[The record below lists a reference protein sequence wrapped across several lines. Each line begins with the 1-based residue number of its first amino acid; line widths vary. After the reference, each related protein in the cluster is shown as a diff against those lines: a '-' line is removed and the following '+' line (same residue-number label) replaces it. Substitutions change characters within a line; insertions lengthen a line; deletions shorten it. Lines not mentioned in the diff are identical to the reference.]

1 MTLNFQEA
9 LNHQLIQQTPFPRTG
24 LILMIMAHL
33 IKITLLTTTLQQIY
47 YPGNLFQNLSTK
59 EKLSQ

>member
-24 LILMIMAHL
+24 LILMIVAHL
-33 IKITLLTTTLQQIY
+33 IKITLLTTATLQQIY
-47 YPGNLFQNLSTK
+47 YPGNLFQNFSPK
-59 EKLSQ
+59 EKL